1 MKFEWDTL
9 KARIN
14 WRKHK
19 VSFEEA
25 LGVFADPLAI
35 TFANPDHSNS
45 EEIFLTFGV
54 SEDSRLLVISHTDCA
69 SKIRIISARLATR
82 LERKIH
88 KEE

>member
-25 LGVFADPLAI
+25 FSVYADHLAI
-35 TFANPDHSNS
+35 TFADLDHSNS

-54 SEDSRLLVISHTDCA
+54 TEDGRLLAISHNECA

-82 LERKIH
+82 LERKIY
-88 KEE
+88 EQE